1 MGKHP
6 KHLAVLNAAA
16 ALGGWGKPAA
26 PGMHRGLAQFMAFG
40 GYAAAC
46 AEVSV
51 DGNKVKVHRIAA
63 AVDPGHVVNPAQIER
78 QVAGSFVFGLSA
90 LFEQESTVTD
100 GRIVEKNFDTCDSMT
115 IAQMPKVDVALVP
128 SGDFWG
134 GIGEPTTTVAAPS
147 VLNAIFRA
155 TGKRYRSFP
164 LKKHGLQL
172 V

>member
-1 MGKHP
+1 
-6 KHLAVLNAAA
+6 
-16 ALGGWGKPAA
+16 
-26 PGMHRGLAQFMAFG
+26 
-40 GYAAAC
+40 
-46 AEVSV
+46 
-51 DGNKVKVHRIAA
+51 
-63 AVDPGHVVNPAQIER
+63 
-78 QVAGSFVFGLSA
+78 
-90 LFEQESTVTD
+90 
-100 GRIVEKNFDTCDSMT
+100 MT